1 MSKKRTP
8 LKRAKDYALYVTMR
22 RAVRGNARFVSGG
35 AGHILLRAPEGTV
48 PGEYSTAAFHLLY
61 PNEDIVKADSG
72 YMLLDDAMKEG
83 KILNE
88 FEVECGSKNRS
99 IIVAASNAVIPAGI
113 KVAVD
118 SVLDLEP
125 IGARELRIA
134 ARVALKM
141 RMSEEQALQ
150 LLKYPKEHM
159 WIALRSERSLD
170 DILRR
175 MASLHREEEP
185 AGKPEPVQASGLL
198 SEMHGYG
205 KAKEWGLQLSRD
217 LYDWS
222 VGTIPWDDVDKG
234 LVLSGPPGVGK
245 TVFAKALAAECG
257 VELVAG
263 SLGQWQAA
271 GHLGD
276 TLKAMRATFAKAKKA
291 APSILFIDEID
302 SFGDRSRFAPDNKD
316 YSTQVVNALL
326 EQIDGIE
333 GREGVVILGATNNL
347 ENIDRAILRSG
358 RLDQLIEIGMPNAA
372 DRIAILAAHL
382 KGDLAADDLEV
393 LKVAT
398 NYMSGADLAK
408 AAREARRIARQAKR
422 PVCLEDVTASLPPTV
437 KIEGE
442 MRRFIAV
449 HEAGHT
455 LVGTLLKNGLFIG
468 TTIVDAISAQ
478 NASSQGGAAYFDMPL
493 IARRDRQFYCDQ
505 IAVMLAGIAAEEI
518 VFGAFAD
525 GGAADLAAATRI
537 ATLLESRFGMG
548 GTLRHSLATEDAELE
563 RLRQFDRYLS
573 DRVHHTMQEG
583 FERAKAIL
591 LDARRLLDDVAN
603 ELIEVG
609 SLMPDRLA
617 ELMDLGAAEPRI
629 VTRSGSA
636 ANSAGGFVPRTDC
649 HPMT

>member
-1 MSKKRTP
+1 MFKKRTP
-8 LKRAKDYALYVTMR
+8 LKRAKDYALYVTMQ
-22 RAVRGNARFVSGG
+22 RAVRGNVRFASGG
-35 AGHILLRAPEGTV
+35 AGHILLRAPEGTT
-48 PGEYSTAAFHLLY
+48 PGEYSTAAFHLLC
-61 PNEDIVKADSG
+61 PNDEIREADSG
-72 YMLLDDAMKEG
+72 YMVLDDTMKEA
-83 KILNE
+83 KILTE

-99 IIVAASNAVIPAGI
+99 IMVAAFNAVIPAGI

-118 SVLDLEP
+118 SILDLAP
-125 IGARELRIA
+125 ICARELRIA
-134 ARVALKM
+134 ARVVLKM
-141 RMSEEQALQ
+141 RMTEEQALQ

-185 AGKPEPVQASGLL
+185 AGKPKPVPASGSLAG
-198 SEMHGYG
+198 MHGYG
-205 KAKEWGLQLSRD
+205 RAKEWGLQLARD
-217 LYDWS
+217 LYAWS
-222 VGTIPWDDVDKG
+222 IGTIPWDDVDKG
-234 LVLSGPPGVGK
+234 LVLNGPPGVGK

-276 TLKAMRATFAKAKKA
+276 TLKAMRTSFAKAKMA

-302 SFGDRSRFAPDNKD
+302 SFGDRSKFAPDNKD

-333 GREGVVILGATNNL
+333 GREGVVIIGATNNL
-347 ENIDRAILRSG
+347 ENIDHAILRSG
-358 RLDQLIEIGMPNAA
+358 RLDRLIEIGMPNAA

-382 KGDLAADDLEV
+382 KSDLAADDLEV

-398 NYMSGADLAK
+398 HDMSGADLAK
-408 AAREARRIARQAKR
+408 AAREARRIARQARR
-422 PVCLEDVTASLPPTV
+422 PVCLEDVRASLPPTV

-449 HEAGHT
+449 HESGHT
-455 LVGTLLKNGLFIG
+455 LVGTRLKHGFFIG

-505 IAVMLAGIAAEEI
+505 IAVMLAGIAAEEV

-525 GGAADLAAATRI
+525 GGSSDLAAATRI

-548 GTLRHSLATEDAELE
+548 GTLRHSLAAEDAELE
-563 RLRQFDRYLS
+563 RLRQFDRHLS
-573 DRVHHTMQEG
+573 ERVHRTMQEE
-583 FERAKAIL
+583 FERAKTIL
-591 LDARRLLDDVAN
+591 LEGRQLLDEIAN

-609 SLMPDRLA
+609 SLTPDRLA
-617 ELMDLGAAEPRI
+617 ELMGSEVNASNGATKSTALLPAQ
-629 VTRSGSA
+629 A
-636 ANSAGGFVPRTDC
+636 ASDAVPAGIQ
-649 HPMT
+649 

>member
-1 MSKKRTP
+1 MFQKRTP
-8 LKRAKDYALYVTMR
+8 LKRAKDYALYVTMQ
-22 RAVRGNARFVSGG
+22 RAVRGNVRFASGG
-35 AGHILLRAPEGTV
+35 PAHILLRSPEGTA
-48 PGEYSTAAFHLLY
+48 PGEYTTAAVHLLY
-61 PNEDIVKADSG
+61 PNDEIREADSG
-72 YMLLDDAMKEG
+72 YMLLDDTMKET
-83 KILNE
+83 KILTE

-99 IIVAASNAVIPAGI
+99 IIVAAFNAAIPAGI

-118 SVLDLEP
+118 SILDLEP
-125 IGARELRIA
+125 IGARELRLA
-134 ARVALKM
+134 ARVVLKM

-159 WIALRSERSLD
+159 WIALRSERNLD

-175 MASLHREEEP
+175 MASLQREEDP
-185 AGKPEPVQASGLL
+185 PGKPKPVKAEASLAD
-198 SEMHGYG
+198 MHGYG
-205 KAKEWGLQLSRD
+205 KAKEWGLQLARD

-222 VGTIPWDDVDKG
+222 VGTISWDDVDKG

-245 TVFAKALAAECG
+245 TVFAKALARECG

-333 GREGVVILGATNNL
+333 GREGVVIIGATNNL
-347 ENIDRAILRSG
+347 ENIDHAMLRSG

-382 KGDLAADDLEV
+382 KSDLAASDLEV

-398 NYMSGADLAK
+398 NDMSGADLAK
-408 AAREARRIARQAKR
+408 AAREARRIARQSKR

-455 LVGTLLKNGLFIG
+455 IVGNLLKHGFFIG
-468 TTIVDAISAQ
+468 TTIVDAISAL

-548 GTLRHSLATEDAELE
+548 GTLRHSTAKEDAELE
-563 RLRQFDRYLS
+563 RLRQFDRYIS
-573 DRVHHTMQEG
+573 DRVHHTMEEG
-583 FERAKAIL
+583 FERAKSIL
-591 LDARRLLDDVAN
+591 LEARRLLDDVAN

-609 SLMPDRLA
+609 SLTPHRLA
-617 ELMDLGAAEPRI
+617 ELMESEEEIYRAGTSE
-629 VTRSGSA
+629 TRSDA
-636 ANSAGGFVPRTDC
+636 DHAIQ
-649 HPMT
+649 

>member
-61 PNEDIVKADSG
+61 PNEDILKADSG

-150 LLKYPKEHM
+150 LLKYPKEHI

-198 SEMHGYG
+198 SKMHGYG

-302 SFGDRSRFAPDNKD
+302 SFGDRSKFAPDNKD

-333 GREGVVILGATNNL
+333 GRQGVVIIGATNNL

-372 DRIAILAAHL
+372 DRIAILAGHL
-382 KGDLAADDLEV
+382 KGDLAVGDLDV

-398 NYMSGADLAK
+398 HDMSGADLAK
-408 AAREARRIARQAKR
+408 AAREARRIAREAKR

-442 MRRFIAV
+442 MRHFIAV
-449 HEAGHT
+449 HETGHT
-455 LVGTLLKNGLFIG
+455 LVGTLLKHGFFIG

-493 IARRDRQFYCDQ
+493 IARRDRRFYCDQ
-505 IAVMLAGIAAEEI
+505 IAVMLAGIAAEEV

-525 GGAADLAAATRI
+525 GGSADLAAATRI
-537 ATLLESRFGMG
+537 ATLMESRFGMG
-548 GTLRHSLATEDAELE
+548 GTLRHSMAAGDAELE
-563 RLRQFDRYLS
+563 RLRQFDRQLS
-573 DRVHHTMQEG
+573 EKVQKILQEQ
-583 FERAKAIL
+583 FERAKALLAEDRLL
-591 LDARRLLDDVAN
+591 LDEVAK

-609 SLMPDRLA
+609 SLTPDRLA
-617 ELMDLGAAEPRI
+617 ELMESEEESTARLP
-629 VTRSGSA
+629 V
-636 ANSAGGFVPRTDC
+636 
-649 HPMT
+649 